1 MDKTKRRYGRLLTAI
16 AIPAL
21 MGVSLPAQAQTSADP
36 TAAPGSFL
44 GRVILGFG
52 RARTAIDTPQAVST
66 LEQEDIDR
74 EQAATPGDLLR
85 TVPGATVQGG
95 DRMTGQRYNIRGVG
109 GDASDQNRII
119 ISVDGVE
126 KYGELYQVGQFF
138 GEPELY
144 RRVEVLRGPA
154 SSALYGSGALGG
166 VVAFETKD
174 AADFLQMDETTA
186 LRVKAGA
193 NSNGGGTL
201 GSVILAQ
208 RFGERVEVLAAL
220 THRNEGDYKSG
231 DGTRVTG
238 SGMAGTSGLLKGT
251 YRFGDGNEQ
260 ALSLSLSR
268 WRSNE
273 DGANYSS
280 VADIPDFGTV
290 DRKAQDDTA
299 TLVWTNPASGNP
311 WLDSRVQ
318 LSYSRTLIDQENA
331 VPGNPF
337 LANNPLFEDAFYQY
351 RTLALRAENRFTFS
365 GEGWKN
371 YLTLGVTASHQK
383 RAAQRESGA
392 IAFHPEGTDR
402 RYGVF
407 LQNEFIWDDRLT
419 AVLGLRADRITL
431 TPSDDVVGGAQRSHT
446 AQVASLALH
455 YRFNQDWA
463 VFGSLAHTE
472 RAPSIDE
479 VFDVATGAGK
489 TASLELR
496 PERARTVDLGF
507 SYAGR
512 DLVVDGDSLDLKL
525 TVFSNR
531 VRDKIDRLSGPGPT
545 YANIARAHI
554 RGLELEGGYDAGNL
568 FGKFAYSRILGTDQ
582 ITGLQLTST
591 PADELVLELGGRAFE
606 QTLEYGW
613 RGTFARES
621 KRWNTSPAPGA
632 YEHLPGYGVNDLYAT
647 WRPDQGALAG
657 VEVQLAVNN
666 VFNKQ
671 YRNILDG
678 GLANNE
684 PRRGR
689 DLRMSVG
696 RNFSW

>member
-1 MDKTKRRYGRLLTAI
+1 MDKTTGRYGRLLTAI
-16 AIPAL
+16 AVPAF
-21 MGVSLPAQAQTSADP
+21 MGVSLPAQAQTSHDQI
-36 TAAPGSFL
+36 AAPGSFL
-44 GRVILGFG
+44 GRIVLGFG
-52 RARTAIDTPQAVST
+52 RARTAVDTPQAVST
-66 LEQEDIDR
+66 LEQDDIDR

-85 TVPGATVQGG
+85 IVPGATVQGG

-119 ISVDGVE
+119 ITVDGVE

-144 RRVEVLRGPA
+144 KRVEILRGPA

-174 AADFLQMDETTA
+174 AADFLQMGETTT

-193 NSNGGGTL
+193 NSNGGGAL

-208 RFGERVEVLAAL
+208 RFGESFEMLAAL
-220 THRNEGDYKSG
+220 THRREGDYKSG
-231 DGTRVTG
+231 DGTPVTG

-251 YRFGDGNEQ
+251 YRFGANNEQ
-260 ALSLSLSR
+260 TLSLSLSR

-299 TLVWTNPASGNP
+299 TLVWTNPASGTP

-318 LSYSRTLIDQENA
+318 LSYSRTLIDQDNA

-365 GEGWKN
+365 GEGWEN
-371 YLTLGVTASHQK
+371 YLTLGVTASQQK

-392 IAFHPEGTDR
+392 ISFHPEGTDR
-402 RYGVF
+402 RYGIF
-407 LQNEFIWDDRLT
+407 LQNEFIWDDRLS
-419 AVLGLRADRITL
+419 AVLGLRADRIAL
-431 TPSDDVVGGAQRSHT
+431 TPSDQVVNGQRRSHT
-446 AQVASLALH
+446 ARVASLALH
-455 YRFNQDWA
+455 YKLNDDWA
-463 VFGSLAHTE
+463 VFGSLSQTE

-479 VFDVATGAGK
+479 MFDVASAAGK
-489 TASLELR
+489 TTSLDLR
-496 PERARTVDLGF
+496 PERARTLEAGF
-507 SYAGR
+507 SYGGR
-512 DLVVDGDSLDLKL
+512 DVFAQGDSLDVKL
-525 TVFSNR
+525 TAFSNR
-531 VRDKIDRLSGPGPT
+531 VTDKIERPGNSVPGPT

-554 RGLELEGGYDAGNL
+554 RGIELEGGYDTQTV
-568 FGKFAYSRILGTDQ
+568 FTKFAYSRILGTDQ
-582 ITGLQLTST
+582 TTGARLDST
-591 PADELVLELGGRAFE
+591 PQDELVLELGARAFG

-613 RGTFARES
+613 RGTFAR
-621 KRWNTSPAPGA
+621 GA
-632 YEHLPGYGVNDLYAT
+632 SRASGDAFPGYGVSDLYAT
-647 WRPDQGALAG
+647 WRPDQGAMAG
-657 VEVQLAVNN
+657 LEVQLAVNN
-666 VFNKQ
+666 VLNKQ

-689 DLRMSVG
+689 DLRVSVG